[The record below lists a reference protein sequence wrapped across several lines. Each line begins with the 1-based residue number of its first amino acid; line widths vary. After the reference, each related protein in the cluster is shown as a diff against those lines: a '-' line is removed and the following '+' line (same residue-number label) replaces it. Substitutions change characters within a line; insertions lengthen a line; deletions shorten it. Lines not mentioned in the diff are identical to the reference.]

1 MTKRKYTHVQ
11 ELEGEILAM
20 RKEGATRQE
29 IADRLGLSKSQI
41 KNWINRYNRKQAKLE
56 AGIVPRPKGRPR
68 KDAVPGDVV
77 REQAYEIERL
87 RMENKLLGIFCDL
100 QEGSEAE
107 CKICSNPP
115 A

>member
-56 AGIVPRPKGRPR
+56 AGIEP
-68 KDAVPGDVV
+68 
-77 REQAYEIERL
+77 
-87 RMENKLLGIFCDL
+87 
-100 QEGSEAE
+100 
-107 CKICSNPP
+107 
-115 A
+115 

>member
-1 MTKRKYTHVQ
+1 MSKRKYTHIQV
-11 ELEGEILAM
+11 LEGEILAI

-41 KNWINRYNRKQAKLE
+41 KNWINRYNRKQVKLE

-87 RMENKLLGIFCDL
+87 RMENKLLRDFLRSTGR
-100 QEGSEAE
+100 
-107 CKICSNPP
+107 K
-115 A
+115 

>member
-1 MTKRKYTHVQ
+1 MSERKYTHIE

-29 IADRLGLSKSQI
+29 IADRFGLSKAQI
-41 KNWINRYNRKQAKLE
+41 KGWINRYNRKQAKLE

-68 KDAVPGDVV
+68 KDAAPRDVV

-87 RMENKLLGIFCDL
+87 RMENKLLRDFLRFTGR
-100 QEGSEAE
+100 
-107 CKICSNPP
+107 K
-115 A
+115 

>member
-56 AGIVPRPKGRPR
+56 AGIVPRLKGRPR

-87 RMENKLLGIFCDL
+87 RMENKLLRDFLRSTGR
-100 QEGSEAE
+100 
-107 CKICSNPP
+107 K
-115 A
+115 

>member
-1 MTKRKYTHVQ
+1 MSKRKYTHVQ

-41 KNWINRYNRKQAKLE
+41 KNWINRYNR
-56 AGIVPRPKGRPR
+56 
-68 KDAVPGDVV
+68 
-77 REQAYEIERL
+77 
-87 RMENKLLGIFCDL
+87 GIFCDL